1 MSRLFTLLC
10 LAMFTLAAPGCDP
23 EDPKDTSSSSTTA
36 EDSSSGGSSSTGNP
50 DDLSPGDEGGA
61 SSETG
66 EKPGTATLATPH
78 ITTDET
84 L

>member
-23 EDPKDTSSSSTTA
+23 EDPKDTSSTTA

-50 DDLSPGDEGGA
+50 DELSPGDAGEAG
-61 SSETG
+61 SETG